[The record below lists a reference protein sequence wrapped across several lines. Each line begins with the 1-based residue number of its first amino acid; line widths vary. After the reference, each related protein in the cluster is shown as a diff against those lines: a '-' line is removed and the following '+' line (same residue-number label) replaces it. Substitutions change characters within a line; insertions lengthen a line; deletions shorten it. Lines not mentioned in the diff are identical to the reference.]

1 MCAAQDY
8 KKPSQDPIS
17 KVVIH
22 VVLFMSLLISNIS
35 FFCANVYCRYSMLDD
50 LNMTIFCV
58 KGSIHFRV
66 ISTSTRVNITLCVS
80 YTLFTSLNS
89 AWYFTIYILF
99 HFHYERMIFV
109 LSYIYAV
116 ILQISNKGFV
126 FKIVWVWVQ
135 NHWKTGHLFFPAY
148 IKSVNLLF
156 LVSA

>member
-1 MCAAQDY
+1 MCKLY
-8 KKPSQDPIS
+8 L
-17 KVVIH
+17 IH
-22 VVLFMSLLISNIS
+22 L
-35 FFCANVYCRYSMLDD
+35 AD
-50 LNMTIFCV
+50 
-58 KGSIHFRV
+58 
-66 ISTSTRVNITLCVS
+66 S
-80 YTLFTSLNS
+80 YI
-89 AWYFTIYILF
+89 YFTIYILF